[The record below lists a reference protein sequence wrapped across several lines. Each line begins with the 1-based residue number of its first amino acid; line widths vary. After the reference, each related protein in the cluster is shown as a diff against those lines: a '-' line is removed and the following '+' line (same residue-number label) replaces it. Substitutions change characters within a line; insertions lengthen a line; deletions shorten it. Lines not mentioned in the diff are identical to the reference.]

1 MESRQDAPD
10 GLDQVVARRVRELR
24 AGRGLTL
31 DQLAAASGVSRAMIS
46 RIERAEASATAV
58 LLVKLG
64 AALGV
69 TLGELFEAP
78 QPKPD
83 PVRRAAETPV
93 RTDPET
99 GYTRRNVAP
108 PNASG
113 TNIVEVV
120 LPAGRRVSYD
130 NMIAV
135 PVEQFVWVLEG
146 VLTLAYEG
154 LATDLGPGD
163 CRVMR
168 LDSPIAFENRTAEPA
183 RYAVVLVPH
192 SGPHGWRR

>member
-1 MESRQDAPD
+1 MENAA
-10 GLDQVVARRVRELR
+10 GLADNLDLIVAQRVRELR
-24 AGRGLTL
+24 AAKGLTL
-31 DQLAAASGVSRAMIS
+31 DQLAALSGVSRAMIS

-69 TLGELFEAP
+69 TLGALFEKP
-78 QPKPD
+78 EPKPN
-83 PVRRAAETPV
+83 PVRRAASTPV

-113 TNIVEVV
+113 TDIVEVM
-120 LPAGRRVSYD
+120 LPAGKRVAYD
-130 NMIAV
+130 NIV
-135 PVEQFVWVLEG
+135 VIPVEQFVWVFEG
-146 VLTLAYEG
+146 TLTLSYDG
-154 LATDLGPGD
+154 LTTDLGPGD

-168 LDSPIAFENRTAEPA
+168 LDTPLVFENRTTVPV
-183 RYAVVLVPH
+183 RYSVVLVPH
-192 SGPHGWRR
+192 SGVLGQRR